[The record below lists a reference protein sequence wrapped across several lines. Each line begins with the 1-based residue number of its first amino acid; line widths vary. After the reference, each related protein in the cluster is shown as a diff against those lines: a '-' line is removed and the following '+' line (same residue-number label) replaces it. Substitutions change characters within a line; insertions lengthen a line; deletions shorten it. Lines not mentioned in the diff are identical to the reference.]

1 MQKSDSITNSNSI
14 KAERKGPSKM
24 AELIA
29 LHRVAESMLPEGVR
43 ICYDPYAVH
52 FVDPETL
59 EFARKNPEKTKAM
72 REHLERLF
80 PGLASS
86 IRARVRYFDDFVKTS
101 VDEGLEQL
109 IILGAGYDTRAYR
122 IEGLN
127 KIKVYEV
134 DHPGTQGVKIEKVKK
149 IFGRLPEHVVYV
161 PVDFESEAV
170 GQKLLE
176 NGYNRSQKTLFVMEG
191 LVMYIP
197 PRAVDETLSFIVRN
211 SGKGSMVIFDYYPQ
225 SLVDGTSEL
234 EAAKNIR
241 DFVAQQGEPLLFGID
256 EGMVEA
262 FLAERG
268 FSRVR
273 NVTSE
278 DYKKA
283 YFHRV
288 NEGRA
293 VSNLLF
299 FAHAVVD
306 K

>member
-1 MQKSDSITNSNSI
+1 MRNTDSIEGSSETNV
-14 KAERKGPSKM
+14 KRKGPSKM

-59 EFARKNPEKTKAM
+59 EFARKNPEKVKAM
-72 REHLERLF
+72 RENYERLF
-80 PGLASS
+80 PGLANS

-109 IILGAGYDTRAYR
+109 VVLGAGYDTRAYR

-127 KIKVYEV
+127 KIKVFEL

-161 PVDFESEAV
+161 PVDFESEDM

-197 PRAVDETLSFIVRN
+197 PEAVDETLSFIVKD
-211 SGKGSMVIFDYYPQ
+211 SGKGSSILFDYYPQ
-225 SLVDGTSEL
+225 SLVGGTSDL
-234 EAAKNIR
+234 EAAKNIKN
-241 DFVAQQGEPLLFGID
+241 FVSEQGEPLLFGIG
-256 EGMVEA
+256 EGTVEE
-262 FLAERG
+262 FLSKRG
-268 FSRVR
+268 FSQIQ

-283 YFHRV
+283 YFHGV
-288 NEGRA
+288 NESRT

-299 FAHAVVD
+299 FAHAVVN